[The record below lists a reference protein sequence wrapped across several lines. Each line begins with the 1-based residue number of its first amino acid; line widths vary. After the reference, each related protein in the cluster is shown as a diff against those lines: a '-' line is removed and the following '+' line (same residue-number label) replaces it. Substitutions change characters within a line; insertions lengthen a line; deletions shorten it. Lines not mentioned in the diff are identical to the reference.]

1 MCVGVL
7 HSLSE
12 GYVETVTGAGVF
24 IFSTGL
30 FETCFFA
37 FLLSYPSPFTYL
49 LRTSGV
55 FLSMG
60 FSRQEYWSWAV
71 ISLNTFCINKN
82 PSVVFNVPRLTEK
95 AYSAEVEHKALLQP
109 VLGE

>member
-55 FLSMG
+55 LENTPPSCLS
-60 FSRQEYWSWAV
+60 V
-71 ISLNTFCINKN
+71 IRTCHLSPLPTVNHRTKF
-82 PSVVFNVPRLTEK
+82 
-95 AYSAEVEHKALLQP
+95 
-109 VLGE
+109 